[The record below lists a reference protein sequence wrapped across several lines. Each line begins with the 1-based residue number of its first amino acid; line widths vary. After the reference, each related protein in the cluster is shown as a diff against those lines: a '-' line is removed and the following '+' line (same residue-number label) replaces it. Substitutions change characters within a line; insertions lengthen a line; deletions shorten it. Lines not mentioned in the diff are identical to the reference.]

1 MTRLQLLVSC
11 LSCIISRHTASSL
24 IDTWSFPQK
33 RGKDGFHDFG
43 KKSTIYV
50 YIYIYVIFIF
60 WKGGCRKKG
69 KVDFTE
75 VQPHSTAP
83 WPSLQIWAIE
93 RSRVLHAFPSTLDD
107 FHFQDPE
114 TSVTDFLLQQSNDT
128 RNWFQSEAVLYS
140 FIIIYQPHTSWN
152 QVLSFILF
160 FHFVEVWNLH
170 LHHRTRRRMHILR
183 QVFLPRCHPG
193 VAMVIPIHGE
203 LATWP
208 HLGDELT
215 CTW

>member
-1 MTRLQLLVSC
+1 M
-11 LSCIISRHTASSL
+11 ISE
-24 IDTWSFPQK
+24 K
-33 RGKDGFHDFG
+33 RAL
-43 KKSTIYV
+43 YV
-50 YIYIYVIFIF
+50 YIYMLFLFFEKVGAGKKERWISLKCNPTRPIFS
-60 WKGGCRKKG
+60 
-69 KVDFTE
+69 
-75 VQPHSTAP
+75 PAP

-128 RNWFQSEAVLYS
+128 RNWFQTEAVLYS